1 MTNKGTPMATKRRMS
16 VMMALATTTALLAAC
31 SGGGGNEAS
40 APDEDVTL
48 TWWHNG
54 TGEPLKGFWDSVA
67 REFEASHPNVTVEVS
82 AVQNEELQKNQIPVA
97 LQSAD
102 PPDLFQ
108 QWGGGELAAQVA
120 DGKVKD
126 ISRDVLDEV
135 GLIGGSTAGW
145 QVDGATYGLPYSV
158 GVEGFWYN
166 KALFAQAGIEATPTT
181 MTELDEVV
189 SRLKEAGITPIA
201 VGAKDTWPAAHY
213 WYNFAVRQCSTD
225 TMKNAGVDFRFEDPC
240 FTQAGERLAAFLATE
255 PFQQDFL
262 ATPAQLGSASS
273 AGLVAN
279 GNAAMELMGHW
290 EPGIMESLTGGAGLG
305 ADLGWFPFP
314 IVEGGLGD
322 PAAALGGGDGFSC
335 SYSAPPECVELL
347 KYIASVDVQKR
358 YAETGAGLPVTLGS
372 EAGVS
377 DPNMQTLLQYRNSA
391 TFVQVWLDVAYG
403 GSIGGAMNDA
413 IGAMFGGQGTPQD
426 IVAAMTAAAG
436 GA

>member
-1 MTNKGTPMATKRRMS
+1 MATKRRLS
-16 VMMALATTTALLAAC
+16 VMVALATTTALLAAC
-31 SGGGGNEAS
+31 SGGGNDDA
-40 APDEDVTL
+40 ADTTDDQVTL

-54 TGEPLKGFWDSVA
+54 TAEPLKGFWESVA

-82 AVQNEELQKNQIPVA
+82 AVQNEELQKTKIPVA
-97 LQSAD
+97 LQSSD

-108 QWGGGELAAQVA
+108 QWGGGDLADQVA

-126 ISRDVLDEV
+126 ISRDVLDEI
-135 GLIGGSTAGW
+135 GLIGGSAAAW

-166 KALFAQAGIEATPTT
+166 KALFAQAGIDTLPLTLT
-181 MTELDEVV
+181 DLNDTVQK
-189 SRLKEAGITPIA
+189 LKEAGITPIA

-213 WYNFAVRQCSTD
+213 WYNFALRQCSTD
-225 TMKNAGVDFRFEDPC
+225 TMKRAGVELRFEDPC
-240 FTQAGERLAAFLATE
+240 FTQAGDQLAAFLATQ

-262 ATPAQLGSASS
+262 GTPAQTGMASS

-290 EPGIMESLTGGAGLG
+290 EPGIMRGLTGDDALG
-305 ADLGWFPFP
+305 ENLGWFPFP
-314 IVEGGLGD
+314 TVEGGQGD

-358 YAETGAGLPVTLGS
+358 YAETGSGLPVTLGS
-372 EAGVS
+372 ESGVS
-377 DPNMQTLLQYRNSA
+377 DPNMQTLLQFRNSA
-391 TFVQVWLDVAYG
+391 TYVQVWLDVAYG
-403 GSIGGAMNDA
+403 GSIGGAMNDGIA
-413 IGAMFGGQGTPQD
+413 AMFAGQATAQD
-426 IVAAMTAAAG
+426 IVAGMVEASNG
-436 GA
+436 GR